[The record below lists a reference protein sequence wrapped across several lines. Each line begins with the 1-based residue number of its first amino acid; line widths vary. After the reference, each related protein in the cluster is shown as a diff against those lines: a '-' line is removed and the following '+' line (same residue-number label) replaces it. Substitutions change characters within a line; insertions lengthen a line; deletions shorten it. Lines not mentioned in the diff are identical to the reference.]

1 MTTGAFEQ
9 QFAAMAA
16 EYHATLPAKLAEL
29 DVLWHAVRE
38 GGSPESLDQLRRALH
53 TIAGSAGTFGL
64 RAVTDCARAAESF
77 LDPYCDSGDSLKPG
91 DLAVFGGLLEAVRK
105 SALPPEK

>member
-38 GGSPESLDQLRRALH
+38 GGSPESQIGRAH
-53 TIAGSAGTFGL
+53 
-64 RAVTDCARAAESF
+64 V
-77 LDPYCDSGDSLKPG
+77 
-91 DLAVFGGLLEAVRK
+91 
-105 SALPPEK
+105 

>member
-1 MTTGAFEQ
+1 MTAGAFEQ

-16 EYHATLPAKLAEL
+16 EYRATLPAKLGEI
-29 DVLWHAVRE
+29 DVMWHAVRE
-38 GGSPESLDQLRRALH
+38 GASPEGLDPLRRALH

-77 LDPYCDSGDSLKPG
+77 LDPYCQSGVPLTPD
-91 DLAVFGGLLEAVRK
+91 DLAVFEGLLEAVRQ
-105 SALPPEK
+105 SALPAAK